1 MVPRRGGLWS
11 PHTKQFRYNE
21 KTGELWFWIK
31 FKADKKDYECGYTE
45 RLLICCADSIFS
57 EGEVCA
63 DKFSATLKIY
73 PEYMGKREIYRYFSD
88 LPDLSAELIITK
100 LDTSENIISGTFA
113 FEMYQNVGDVDDY
126 DFENKLIISE
136 GRFDFVYCP
145 QGETIKGY
153 TNDD

>member
-1 MVPRRGGLWS
+1 MDLILEMNVRM
-11 PHTKQFRYNE
+11 
-21 KTGELWFWIK
+21 
-31 FKADKKDYECGYTE
+31 KDYECGYSRRSLTFG
-45 RLLICCADSIFS
+45 ADSIFS

-63 DKFSATLKIY
+63 DKFTASLINTR
-73 PEYMGKREIYRYFSD
+73 EYLGSGSDEIYRYFSD

-113 FEMYQNVGDVDDY
+113 FEMYQNIGDVDDY